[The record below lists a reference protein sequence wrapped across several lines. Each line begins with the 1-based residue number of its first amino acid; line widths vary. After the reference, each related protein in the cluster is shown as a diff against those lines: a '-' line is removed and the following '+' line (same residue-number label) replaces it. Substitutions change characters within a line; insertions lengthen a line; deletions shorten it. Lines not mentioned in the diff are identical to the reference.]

1 MDFPLFNKVSDLT
14 SAEEEDVLRL
24 FIANKII
31 ASMEQEP
38 VFIEEDFSL
47 ENFSDEE

>member
-1 MDFPLFNKVSDLT
+1 MDFPLFNEVADSS

-24 FIANKII
+24 FIAQKII

-38 VFIEEDFSL
+38 VFVEEDFSL
-47 ENFSDEE
+47 ED